1 MRFAV
6 LIQPPAEADAEAA
19 YLYLQ
24 EHAPLAA
31 EAWLDGLLAAL
42 ETLSSMPERC
52 PRAPEND
59 AFEEEIRQLL
69 YRSHRVLFTVR
80 DAEVH
85 ILHIRHAAQDRLR
98 PGLDAQQLLS

>member
-1 MRFAV
+1 MRFSV

-19 YLYLQ
+19 YLYIQ
-24 EHAPLAA
+24 EHAPRAA

-42 ETLSSMPERC
+42 ETLATMPERC

-59 AFEEEIRQLL
+59 AFDEEIRQLL
-69 YRSHRVLFTVR
+69 HRSHRVLFTVR
-80 DAEVH
+80 GTEVH

-98 PGLDAQQLLS
+98 PQP